1 MRTVGMSQA
10 LQLAHEFQRL
20 FQSLE
25 IQNVQFSSEV
35 TILKS
40 KIYLTQESIEERLV
54 GVATYS

>member
-1 MRTVGMSQA
+1 MSQA
-10 LQLAHEFQRL
+10 LQLAHECQRL

-40 KIYLTQESIEERLV
+40 KIYLIQESIQEGLV